1 MVKKLYISS
10 FDFWIPATLLLFLE
24 TQAHFKM
31 LYLLKQLSFHYG
43 FYDIVLVKNIYLL
56 AGHLLKFKFCCQPCD
71 VIFCQKP
78 LKPKNKKHTSYC
90 MEYKVLPLWKLCTQM
105 DKNCNFYV
113 VPWLQLSDLK
123 VVTGDP
129 VWVKVSLHV
138 NLFPVSWVAWLSLY

>member
-78 LKPKNKKHTSYC
+78 LKSKNKKHANYC
-90 MEYKVLPLWKLCTQM
+90 MEYKVSLPSWKLCTQM
-105 DKNCNFYV
+105 DKNCNFY
-113 VPWLQLSDLK
+113 LSSSLASIKWPKGRDRWP
-123 VVTGDP
+123 G
-129 VWVKVSLHV
+129 VSQG
-138 NLFPVSWVAWLSLY
+138 FFIC